1 MSPGGPFWVPP
12 PLPTVSSD
20 SEEEREK
27 EQQKERERRRKEA
40 REREAAAEKEG
51 AAKDDKYKYT
61 TGKTQCMCRR
71 QKEKA
76 LAAEREKGGGG
87 GRLSEADAAEF
98 TALLSQLT
106 VPRRHLIREAMGF
119 ALDKS
124 DASSH
129 IVELLTASLIADSS
143 FATAA
148 ATASA
153 IDQSAEPDKQQ
164 QLPPPPVMVARLYL
178 VSDILHNSSAPVRN
192 SSSYR
197 TLLQSALPRIFEAL
211 GAALR
216 GVSGR
221 MTARQLQDR

>member
-61 TGKTQCMCRR
+61 TGR

-76 LAAEREKGGGG
+76 LTAEREKGGGG

-106 VPRRHLIREAMGF
+106 VPSRHLIREAMGF